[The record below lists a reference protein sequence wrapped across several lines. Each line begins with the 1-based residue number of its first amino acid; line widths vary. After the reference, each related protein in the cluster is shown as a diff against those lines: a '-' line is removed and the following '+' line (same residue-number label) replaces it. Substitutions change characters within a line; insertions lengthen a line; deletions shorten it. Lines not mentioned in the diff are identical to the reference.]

1 MRVPAI
7 IRSGWW
13 VAAAALVVC
22 ILTAVIVLTL
32 QREAPGDVLEAGD
45 FVIGTATA
53 ERELIVRGMPTNGVQ
68 TLVQP
73 ATISPREIERFNEEE
88 RGKLL
93 VSADRV
99 IGVSIGGESRA
110 YPLRL
115 MRWHEVV
122 NDVVGGEPIAV
133 TYSPL
138 CDSVVVF
145 STGSRSD
152 AVELGVSG
160 LLFNSNPLLYD
171 RRRGPKASSLWRQLD
186 GKPVA
191 GPDPDNEKP
200 LQPRVAELVTWQDWR
215 ARHPDTRVLAQQQD
229 MKRLYKRDPYHSYF
243 GSDKLRFP
251 VAPLPPETGLRLKDR
266 IVVIDIDTNT
276 AVLPLA
282 RFGAIRGTSE
292 ITVADV
298 PLRVTYD
305 AEIGVA
311 AVEALTDAERLKSV
325 RYSFWFAWY
334 ALKRTIPDNIR
345 TDNSGV
351 SFFNSDPTTTQSP
364 GGA

>member
-13 VAAAALVVC
+13 VAAAAIVVS
-22 ILTAVIVLTL
+22 ILTAGIVLKP
-32 QREAPGDVLEAGD
+32 QNEAPGVVLEAGD
-45 FVIGTATA
+45 FFVSTATV
-53 ERELIVRGMPTNGVQ
+53 EQELIVRGMPTDGVR
-68 TLVQP
+68 TLVKP
-73 ATISPREIERFNEEE
+73 ETISPQEIDRFNEEE

-99 IGVSIGGESRA
+99 IGVSIGGDSRA

-145 STGSRSD
+145 SAGNEGD
-152 AVELGVSG
+152 AMELGVSG

-171 RRRGPKASSLWRQLD
+171 RRKGPKASSLWRQLD
-186 GKPVA
+186 GQPVA
-191 GPDPDNEKP
+191 GPDPRHEKP
-200 LQPRVAELVTWQDWR
+200 LQPRMAELVTWQNWR
-215 ARHPDTRVLAQQQD
+215 ARHPDTRVMAQQPD
-229 MKRLYKRDPYHSYF
+229 MKILYKRDPYHSYF

-266 IVVIDIDTNT
+266 IVVIEIDATT

-305 AEIGVA
+305 AAIGVA
-311 AVEALTDAERLKSV
+311 AIGALTDAERLKSV

-345 TDNSGV
+345 ADNSGV

>member
-1 MRVPAI
+1 MRVPSI

-13 VAAAALVVC
+13 VAAAAFVVT
-22 ILTAVIVLTL
+22 ILTAGIVVIPLF
-32 QREAPGDVLEAGD
+32 EPNAVLESGD
-45 FVIGTATA
+45 FILNNPTV
-53 ERELIVRGMPTNGVQ
+53 EPELIVRGMAIDGVQ
-68 TLVQP
+68 VLAAP
-73 ATISPREIERFNEEE
+73 ETISPREIERFNEEE

-93 VSADRV
+93 VSTDRV

-145 STGSRSD
+145 STGKEGE
-152 AVELGVSG
+152 AMELGVSG
-160 LLFNSNPLLYD
+160 FLFSSNPLLYD

-191 GPDPDNEKP
+191 GPDPRHERP

-215 ARHPDTRVLAQQQD
+215 ARHPDTRVLAQQPE

-266 IVVIDIDTNT
+266 IVVIEIDATT
-276 AVLPLA
+276 AVLPLS

-311 AVEALTDAERLKSV
+311 AVEALSDAQRLESV

-345 TDNSGV
+345 ADNSGDR
-351 SFFNSDPTTTQSP
+351 FFNSDPTTTQSP

>member
-1 MRVPAI
+1 MRAPAI

-13 VAAAALVVC
+13 VAAVAVLVA
-22 ILTAVIVLTL
+22 ILTASIVLTP
-32 QREAPGDVLEAGD
+32 QNEGPVVVLEAGD
-45 FVIGTATA
+45 FVMSTATV
-53 ERELIVRGMPTNGVQ
+53 ERELIVRGMPTDGVR
-68 TLVQP
+68 TLVRP
-73 ATISPREIERFNEEE
+73 ATISPQEIDRFNEEE

-93 VSADRV
+93 VSSDRV
-99 IGVSIGGESRA
+99 IGISIGGDTRA

-122 NDVVGGEPIAV
+122 NDVVGGEHIAV

-145 STGSRSD
+145 STGD
-152 AVELGVSG
+152 HGDEVELGVSG

-171 RRRGPKASSLWRQLD
+171 RRKGPKSSSLWRQLD
-186 GKPVA
+186 GQPVA
-191 GPDPDNEKP
+191 GPDPRHEKP
-200 LQPRVAELVTWQDWR
+200 LQLRKAELVTWQRWR
-215 ARHPDTRVLAQQQD
+215 ARYPNTRVMAQQPD
-229 MKRLYKRDPYHSYF
+229 MKKLYKRDPYHSYF
-243 GSDKLRFP
+243 GSDVLRFP

-266 IVVIDIDTNT
+266 IVVITIDTTT
-276 AVLPLA
+276 AVFPLVH
-282 RFGAIRGTSE
+282 FGMGRGTSE

-298 PLRVTYD
+298 PLRVTFD

-311 AVEALTDAERLKSV
+311 AVEPLADADRLRSV
-325 RYSFWFAWY
+325 RYSFWFAWF

-345 TDNSGV
+345 AGSSGGTIVNSHL
-351 SFFNSDPTTTQSP
+351 TTTRSP

>member
-1 MRVPAI
+1 MRIPAI

-13 VAAAALVVC
+13 VAAAALVVS
-22 ILTAVIVLTL
+22 ILTAGIVLTR
-32 QREAPGDVLEAGD
+32 QRKAPGGVWEAGD
-45 FVIGTATA
+45 FVISAATVD
-53 ERELIVRGMPTNGVQ
+53 RELIVRGMPTNGVRV
-68 TLVQP
+68 LVQP
-73 ATISPREIERFNEEE
+73 ATISPHEIDRFNEEE

-93 VSADRV
+93 VASDRV

-145 STGSRSD
+145 STGPRGD

-171 RRRGPKASSLWRQLD
+171 RHKDPKTSSLWTQLD
-186 GKPVA
+186 GRPVA
-191 GPDPDNEKP
+191 GPDPRHETP
-200 LQPRVAELVTWQDWR
+200 LPPRMAELVTWQDWR
-215 ARHPDTRVLAQQQD
+215 ERHPDTKVMGQQED
-229 MKRLYKRDPYHSYF
+229 MQRLYKRDPYHSYF
-243 GSDKLRFP
+243 GSDTLRFP

-266 IVVIDIDTNT
+266 IVVIEIDATT

-345 TDNSGV
+345 ADKSGD
-351 SFFNSDPTTTQSP
+351 SLFKSDPTTTQSP